1 MSGKKRSQVVKIPKV
16 SFSQFLQQ
24 VLESSLSFEL
34 AVTVNS
40 HGGGRREEKSDLEV
54 KDDEGSRSKVL
65 AEGRTLS
72 PQALLPF
79 VWQVDLKKPGGG
91 NESAQVLV
99 AKTRKRNV
107 LGNRYKEKENCV
119 QLLANALLKLLTCTS
134 PALLTCTSPNP
145 NPYEIL

>member
-1 MSGKKRSQVVKIPKV
+1 MVKIPEV
-16 SFSQFLQQ
+16 SFSRFLQQ

-40 HGGGRREEKSDLEV
+40 HGGRGEKEKKKSDLEV
-54 KDDEGSRSKVL
+54 KGDEGSRSKVL

-79 VWQVDLKKPGGG
+79 VWQVDLKKTGGG
-91 NESAQVLV
+91 NEQAQVLV

-107 LGNRYKEKENCV
+107 LGNRYREKENC
-119 QLLANALLKLLTCTS
+119 QYTTETTYLYITCT
-134 PALLTCTSPNP
+134 AYLYIT
-145 NPYEIL
+145 